1 MAQLVAHLVRNER
14 VRGSSPLS
22 STRSPAW
29 ARWWTSGAARAT
41 HTETERVE
49 YHAPLTRPGDMLAMT
64 PARHLED
71 IDLDDE
77 ELPGWMTIS
86 VLVSGYGPRRA
97 G

>member
-1 MAQLVAHLVRNER
+1 
-14 VRGSSPLS
+14 
-22 STRSPAW
+22 
-29 ARWWTSGAARAT
+29 
-41 HTETERVE
+41 
-49 YHAPLTRPGDMLAMT
+49 MLAMT